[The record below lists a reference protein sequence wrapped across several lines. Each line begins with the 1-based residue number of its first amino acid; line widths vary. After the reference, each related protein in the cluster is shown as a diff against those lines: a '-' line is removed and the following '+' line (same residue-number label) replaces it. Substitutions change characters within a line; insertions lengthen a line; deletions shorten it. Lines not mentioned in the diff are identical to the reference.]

1 MTLQNLLLHFE
12 NYEKLVI
19 LEKVA
24 KNSNEPSWISGP
36 IPLREII
43 SHSTYATNTIVDWKD
58 KANGILVVK
67 IY

>member
-1 MTLQNLLLHFE
+1 MTLQNLLVHFE

-19 LEKVA
+19 LEKVSRY
-24 KNSNEPSWISGP
+24 SNEPSWISGP

-43 SHSTYATNTIVDWKD
+43 SHSTYATNTVVDWKD
-58 KANGILVVK
+58 KSTGILQVK